1 MEDTRAETGYQSPS
15 VERRRTESTEST
27 RWQGPLLKRPPLI
40 KPRRMPN
47 DILGDHYE
55 IIKEILRNFAKSKAE
70 WDDYAK
76 KIDPVVRRE
85 MANRFEECRENGFY
99 GPHIGSD
106 GEIHFA
112 QLVQAPERINEV
124 YRVEETMAD
133 GSVEIK
139 RCAKEYLRP
148 NMKIIDRIK

>member
-1 MEDTRAETGYQSPS
+1 
-15 VERRRTESTEST
+15 
-27 RWQGPLLKRPPLI
+27 
-40 KPRRMPN
+40 MPN

-99 GPHIGSD
+99 GPHIGS
-106 GEIHFA
+106 
-112 QLVQAPERINEV
+112 ERGNP
-124 YRVEETMAD
+124 
-133 GSVEIK
+133 
-139 RCAKEYLRP
+139 LRP
-148 NMKIIDRIK
+148 RSSRHRKE